1 MEDTVASVFG
11 NNIEHIG
18 WHNVTLCGSI
28 LVLHKAG
35 NLLSKIHISPI
46 ILYKYILILNEKKN
60 KPLHIL
66 WIGHNHVPTT
76 VLDLPTHFTYEYN
89 CTHLTC

>member
-46 ILYKYILILNEKKN
+46 ILYKYILILS
-60 KPLHIL
+60 
-66 WIGHNHVPTT
+66 
-76 VLDLPTHFTYEYN
+76 
-89 CTHLTC
+89 